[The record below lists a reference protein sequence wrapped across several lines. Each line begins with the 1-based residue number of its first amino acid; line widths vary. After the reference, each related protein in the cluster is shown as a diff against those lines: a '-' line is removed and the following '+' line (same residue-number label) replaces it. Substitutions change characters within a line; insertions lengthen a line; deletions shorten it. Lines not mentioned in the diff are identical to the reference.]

1 MSGVGVLRESRVQE
15 WTLLGT
21 QVPHAVT
28 GVVAVAESRTLPGSG
43 LRQSITGAVSLS
55 GSSLLLNAIS
65 LPVMAYIIRS
75 MGPGEYGE
83 WVTATALVGAV
94 GALAGCG
101 LRPVFV
107 RLVSRDPDAA
117 SDAVAHQFG
126 ASGVLA
132 AAGAL
137 VALCVGLSLG
147 YSRTVLIA
155 TAITAMGTVIS
166 VVPLTMGDLL
176 QARLQLTRMSAV
188 NFGAGL
194 LLTLS
199 SVVAAWIGVGA
210 IGMSMTY
217 LVGPITSAV
226 LLLLFMRQLAFPI
239 RISLTRTR
247 FRSQLIE
254 ARFLAAQN
262 VANVLSAQL
271 AWLMLPKLVGSVSY
285 GMFAAGALL
294 ASRLVVIPDSL
305 ATALYPLIAREY
317 AVAPVNGA
325 RVVVKGL
332 ALGLLV
338 CVPIAILAFFL
349 ATQIAQVLFPTQAA
363 QCAYVIRMTMW
374 GLPLWSIEFIMRYA
388 LTAAGKDALQLRQN
402 VISAAVMTPLT
413 VALVV
418 GWGLAGACWATILTP
433 VVRSLALLPAIVRTF
448 RVAGR

>member
-1 MSGVGVLRESRVQE
+1 
-15 WTLLGT
+15 
-21 QVPHAVT
+21 
-28 GVVAVAESRTLPGSG
+28 
-43 LRQSITGAVSLS
+43 
-55 GSSLLLNAIS
+55 
-65 LPVMAYIIRS
+65 MAYIIRS

-94 GALAGCG
+94 GALAGFG
-101 LRPVFV
+101 LRPVFI
-107 RLVSRDPDAA
+107 RFISRDPDAA

-132 AAGAL
+132 VAAAL
-137 VALCVGLSLG
+137 VALCAGLFLG

-155 TAITAMGTVIS
+155 IAITAVGTVLS
-166 VVPLTMGDLL
+166 VMPMTLGDLL

-188 NFGAGL
+188 NFIAGL

-199 SVVAAWIGVGA
+199 SVIAAWIGVGA

-217 LVGPITSAV
+217 LVGPITSGV

-239 RISLTRTR
+239 RISLTPTR

-262 VANVLSAQL
+262 IAGVLSAQL
-271 AWLMLPKLVGSVSY
+271 AWLMLPKLVGSVTY

-294 ASRLVVIPDSL
+294 ASRLVVLPDSL
-305 ATALYPLIAREY
+305 ATALYPVIAREY
-317 AVAPVNGA
+317 AVAPANGA

-338 CVPIAILAFFL
+338 CVPIAVLTFFL
-349 ATQIAQVLFPTQAA
+349 ATPIALVLFPTQAA

-374 GLPLWSIEFIMRYA
+374 GLPLWSIEHMMRYA
-388 LTAAGKDALQLRQN
+388 LTAAGKDELQLRQN
-402 VISAAVMTPLT
+402 LISAAVIMPLT
-413 VALVV
+413 TALVV
-418 GWGLAGACWATILTP
+418 GWGLAGACWAAILTP
-433 VVRSLALLPAIVRTF
+433 VVKSLALLPAIDRTF
-448 RVAGR
+448 WAARR